1 MWDLLKESNTIKAL
15 FRIKEEFS
23 LFSRIAD
30 YVLQVIFI
38 GYYIYSIHISEKNTI
53 LLVINIV
60 LLALAIIYFIYGL
73 FKDKLS
79 CRKTKRTISRF
90 YRYSKLL
97 IRVFTVGFSVYSVLK
112 YKQSDLQV
120 IVTALTLISWAI
132 QVLIEVFRFLIDRY
146 VDMIMDG
153 IAKDKKFIDDNGGL
167 LKLAGKTVLN
177 NYVVTPTK
185 EKYVEPV
192 KKRVTTFISSIKEKR
207 EKKKSDKMNKRL
219 AKKNNDVNLI
229 TTNSEN
235 NK

>member
-60 LLALAIIYFIYGL
+60 LLALAIIYFLYGL

-192 KKRVTTFISSIKEKR
+192 KKRVTTIISFIKEKR

-219 AKKNNDVNLI
+219 AKKNNDVKLI

>member
-38 GYYIYSIHISEKNTI
+38 GYYIYSIHISEKNTV

-97 IRVFTVGFSVYSVLK
+97 IRVFTVVFSVYSLSK

-219 AKKNNDVNLI
+219 AKKNNDVKLI

>member
-219 AKKNNDVNLI
+219 AKKNNDVKLI